1 MVKAKPKWGL
11 ALLRQSKQQV
21 QLTSAQKKVGHF
33 AGKFWIWGD
42 KKKTH
47 IKYIQMAIRSRKQ
60 LPPGFY
66 KACSKDI
73 NPSVTHMGRVAK
85 KLSIREMKQNGT

>member
-11 ALLRQSKQQV
+11 TLLRQSKV
-21 QLTSAQKKVGHF
+21 EVKLTAAQKKVGKF

-47 IKYIQMAIRSRKQ
+47 IKYIQMAIRSRKH

-66 KACSKDI
+66 KACSRDT
-73 NPSVTHMGRVAK
+73 NPSVIHMGRVAK
-85 KLSIREMKQNGT
+85 KLSIREMK

>member
-11 ALLRQSKQQV
+11 TLLRQSKQQV
-21 QLTSAQKKVGHF
+21 QLTAAQKKVGHF

-47 IKYIQMAIRSRKQ
+47 IKYIQMAIRSKKQ

-73 NPSVTHMGRVAK
+73 NSSVIHMGKVAK
-85 KLSIREMKQNGT
+85 KLNIREMKQNGT

>member
-1 MVKAKPKWGL
+1 LAKPKRKWGL
-11 ALLRQSKQQV
+11 ALLRQGKV
-21 QLTSAQKKVGHF
+21 KVILTAAQKKVGHF

-47 IKYIQMAIRSRKQ
+47 IKYIQMAIRSRKH

-66 KACSKDI
+66 KACEKDI
-73 NPSVTHMGRVAK
+73 NPSVVHMGKVAK
-85 KLSIREMKQNGT
+85 RLKIKEMT

>member
-1 MVKAKPKWGL
+1 MGKAKPKWGL
-11 ALLRQSKQQV
+11 VLLRQSKQKV
-21 QLTSAQKKVGHF
+21 QLTADQKKIGHF

-47 IKYIQMAIRSRKQ
+47 IKYIQMAIRSKKQ

-66 KACSKDI
+66 EACSKDP
-73 NPSVTHMGRVAK
+73 NPSVIHMGKVAK
-85 KLSIREMKQNGT
+85 DLKIKEMIQIGT

>member
-1 MVKAKPKWGL
+1 LAKSKPKWGL
-11 ALLRQSKQQV
+11 ALLRLSKGQV
-21 QLTSAQKKVGHF
+21 ILTTAQKKVGHF

-66 KACSKDI
+66 KACSRDT
-73 NPSVTHMGRVAK
+73 NPSVKHMGKVAK
-85 KLSIREMKQNGT
+85 TLKIREMISTGT

>member
-1 MVKAKPKWGL
+1 MVKAKAKWGL
-11 ALLRQSKQQV
+11 ALLRHGEGQIK
-21 QLTSAQKKVGHF
+21 LITAQKKAGHF

-47 IKYIQMAIRSRKQ
+47 IKYIQMAIRSRKR

-66 KACSKDI
+66 KACSRDT
-73 NPSVTHMGRVAK
+73 NPSVKHMGKVAK
-85 KLSIREMKQNGT
+85 KLTIREMSHGT